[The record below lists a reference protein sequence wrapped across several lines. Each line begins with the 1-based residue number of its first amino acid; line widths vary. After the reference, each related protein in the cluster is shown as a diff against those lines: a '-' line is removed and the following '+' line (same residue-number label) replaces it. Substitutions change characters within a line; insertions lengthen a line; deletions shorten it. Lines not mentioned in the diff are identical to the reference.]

1 MISVVIPCYKVKDL
15 ILQVISKIGTEVQRI
30 YVIDD
35 CCPEHTGKFVE
46 ENCQD
51 SRVSVLYNKANKGV
65 GGAVIT
71 GYKQA
76 ISDGAEIIVKLDGD
90 GQMNPVLIPKLVKSL
105 LNGTADYCKGNRFF
119 QMESLSRMPKIRLFG
134 NSILSLINKMVNGYW
149 NIVDPTNGFTAIH
162 HKALKLLPLDKIDNH
177 YFFESDMLFRLST
190 IRAVIKDV
198 AMDSVYNDEKSN
210 LKISRVIFE
219 FPFKYFNRFIK
230 RIFYNYLLRDFNS
243 GSVQLFLGC
252 LLFLFGLIFGLY
264 HWFMSYK
271 SFALASSGTVMLAAL
286 PLILGFQLLLGALNF
301 DVQNIPQIP
310 IQDE

>member
-1 MISVVIPCYKVKDL
+1 MISVVIPCYKVKDQ
-15 ILQVISKIGTEVQRI
+15 ILQVISKIGTEVQKI

-35 CCPEHTGKFVE
+35 CCPEHSGKFVE

-90 GQMNPVLIPKLVKSL
+90 GQMNPLLIPRLVKSL

-119 QMESLSRMPKIRLFG
+119 HIESLTGMPKIRLFG

-149 NIVDPTNGFTAIH
+149 NVVDPTNGFTAIH
-162 HKALKLLPLDKIDNH
+162 CKALKLLPLDKIDNR

-190 IRAVIKDV
+190 IRAVVKDV
-198 AMDSVYNDEKSN
+198 AMDSVYNDENSN
-210 LKISRVIFE
+210 LRICRVLFE
-219 FPFKYFNRFIK
+219 FPFKYFSRFIK
-230 RIFYNYLLRDFNS
+230 RIFYNYLLRDFNA
-243 GSVQLFLGC
+243 GSVQLFLGS
-252 LLFLFGLIFGLY
+252 LLFLFGFIFGLY